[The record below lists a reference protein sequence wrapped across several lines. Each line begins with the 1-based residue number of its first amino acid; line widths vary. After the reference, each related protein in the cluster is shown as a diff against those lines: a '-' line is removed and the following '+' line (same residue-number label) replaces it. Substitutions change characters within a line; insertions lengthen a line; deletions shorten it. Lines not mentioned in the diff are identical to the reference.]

1 MHGELMEF
9 SDMLHR
15 QLNAREAL
23 LKLYKQE
30 LIQLRGPVSTGLHIA
45 HFSKETICSGDIFAL
60 WSKNVSC
67 LRNWDEGAFCHLIL
81 RHTNRLR

>member
-23 LKLYKQE
+23 LKQYKQE
-30 LIQLRGPVSTGLHIA
+30 LIELRGPVSGSNKL
-45 HFSKETICSGDIFAL
+45 SKPKAET
-60 WSKNVSC
+60 V
-67 LRNWDEGAFCHLIL
+67 
-81 RHTNRLR
+81 

>member
-23 LKLYKQE
+23 LKQYKQE
-30 LIQLRGPVSTGLHIA
+30 LIELRGPVSKHYCDSVQLGITIVDKQHHRNAFNL
-45 HFSKETICSGDIFAL
+45 FLDSKINDDF
-60 WSKNVSC
+60 
-67 LRNWDEGAFCHLIL
+67 
-81 RHTNRLR
+81 

>member
-23 LKLYKQE
+23 LKQYKQE
-30 LIQLRGPVSTGLHIA
+30 LIELRGPVSKP
-45 HFSKETICSGDIFAL
+45 FSNS
-60 WSKNVSC
+60 V
-67 LRNWDEGAFCHLIL
+67 
-81 RHTNRLR
+81 